1 MSQHILVNDTAYLLY
16 ARYLF
21 SQRKFKMC
29 STVYKSNEIVQENVP
44 MVLKHRGQKKG
55 FLTFLCLLLSQSR
68 QILGK
73 HSESFPQ
80 LRQETLPIMSILIT
94 HIGYISQPSIHNTT
108 IYKKNKIKYIVGSLI
123 FPTISKMMI
132 ISISSSMSLSNF
144 RFLLN
149 HQESRL

>member
-1 MSQHILVNDTAYLLY
+1 MRQINELVVGNSQKHVATYSRERHCLSPICKASL
-16 ARYLF
+16 

-80 LRQETLPIMSILIT
+80 LRQETLPIMSIRIT

-108 IYKKNKIKYIVGSLI
+108 IYKKIK
-123 FPTISKMMI
+123 
-132 ISISSSMSLSNF
+132 
-144 RFLLN
+144 
-149 HQESRL
+149 